1 MAISS
6 RFSVAAHILT
16 LIHQSEG
23 TRITSEYIASSVN
36 TNPVV
41 IRRILGMLSKAGLVR
56 TSAGVAGA
64 TLARPL
70 GEITMLDVYRAV
82 QPEQEELFSM
92 HEHPNPACPV
102 GRNIQASLDGVF
114 TGAQRALEAELASVT
129 MEQVSLDVASRA

>member
-114 TGAQRALEAELASVT
+114 TSAQRALEAELASVT

>member
-16 LIHQSEG
+16 LIHQNEG
-23 TRITSEYIASSVN
+23 NRITSEYIASSVN

-56 TSAGVAGA
+56 TNAGVAGA
-64 TLARPL
+64 TLVRPL
-70 GEITMLDVYRAV
+70 SEITMLDVYRAV
-82 QPEQEELFSM
+82 LPDQEELFSM

-102 GRNIQASLDGVF
+102 GRNIQSSLDHVF
-114 TGAQRALEAELASVT
+114 VSAQRALEAELDRVT
-129 MEQVSLDVASRA
+129 MEQVSLEVAGKA